1 MHTYNFRPQQNSMRQ
16 TISAAADNVTEAS
29 IQSIIDMLND
39 ALDDEYRDYYKYMA
53 LAEDLTDE
61 ADSETVKSM
70 AYDEYKHR
78 RLLEEIYTAVTGSAP
93 RPPQNI
99 IQPRAGKYTID
110 DLTDSLFGELEGV
123 EFYRDIMFS
132 LKNTTLRDMLFEIMT
147 DEQAHAA
154 IINYGLA
161 KNGVATPR

>member
-1 MHTYNFRPQQNSMRQ
+1 MHTYNFRPQQNPMRQ

-78 RLLEEIYTAVTGSAP
+78 RLLEEIYILCSP
-93 RPPQNI
+93 SKIR
-99 IQPRAGKYTID
+99 
-110 DLTDSLFGELEGV
+110 L
-123 EFYRDIMFS
+123 
-132 LKNTTLRDMLFEIMT
+132 
-147 DEQAHAA
+147 
-154 IINYGLA
+154 
-161 KNGVATPR
+161 

>member
-1 MHTYNFRPQQNSMRQ
+1 
-16 TISAAADNVTEAS
+16 
-29 IQSIIDMLND
+29 MLND

-123 EFYRDIMFS
+123 ELYRDIMFS
-132 LKNTTLRDMLFEIMT
+132 LKNTTPTNQDCKQHHKPQDTWIEAG
-147 DEQAHAA
+147 EQERV
-154 IINYGLA
+154 G
-161 KNGVATPR
+161 